1 MFHNT
6 EHCERFLNRLNTST
20 LAAGKPCS
28 YLYSEQDWW
37 AWDVLEFNFRF
48 SESKKIQKEQNYLVN
63 SFPPSHKIEKNRLT
77 LKTPL
82 PSWRVK
88 TAFFGWVHEYYPMHV
103 AKWLSAG
110 REITFWSGSLQIL
123 CEICFLCWIEIFG
136 RRRWTSSELMVKS
149 GTDYISCLPNKPKS
163 RSVGQR
169 SEQRWPVIIDLCSK
183 IEKVKHSK

>member
-1 MFHNT
+1 M
-6 EHCERFLNRLNTST
+6 
-20 LAAGKPCS
+20 
-28 YLYSEQDWW
+28 YLSLIH
-37 AWDVLEFNFRF
+37 VRF

-183 IEKVKHSK
+183 IEKVKTFEITCLSLMNFFCNVTLTLYVKTKYILWSKSHWTSELG